1 MSSIELC
8 ILTVLCWHVCVGIA
22 AELYYVRDG
31 VVNDYALSFVLP
43 VKTDVDSIYFD
54 WQSLRN
60 GPLDQQVI
68 QQLQRRWR
76 QHLYCYQYYYYY
88 CVQVSTRSTV
98 YYACVTRHNALLKLT
113 YFMTLLFLFWKLLC
127 AKAATA
133 FRDCFQRILAIA
145 ILSVCLSVCHT
156 GGSVKDGAS

>member
-68 QQLQRRWR
+68 QQLQRR
-76 QHLYCYQYYYYY
+76 
-88 CVQVSTRSTV
+88 
-98 YYACVTRHNALLKLT
+98 
-113 YFMTLLFLFWKLLC
+113 
-127 AKAATA
+127 
-133 FRDCFQRILAIA
+133 
-145 ILSVCLSVCHT
+145 
-156 GGSVKDGAS
+156 